1 MNGLGRNLEIN
12 AQRLKSEYNC
22 PVELGKPSVAYR
34 ERLGAP
40 YKFHF
45 RHKKQTGGQG
55 QFGEIEGVID
65 PLPADRNTVVEFSD
79 ETFGNN
85 IPKNLFPALKK
96 GLDAIVAQDPL

>member
-1 MNGLGRNLEIN
+1 MKNEF
-12 AQRLKSEYNC
+12 NC
-22 PVELGKPSVAYR
+22 PVELGKPTVAYR
-34 ERLGAP
+34 ESLGSP
-40 YKFHF
+40 YNFHF

-65 PLPADRNTVVEFSD
+65 PLPAEENTQVKFTD

-96 GLDAIVAQDPL
+96 VGSSHFSRVFRCETGDLKR